1 LTPPDGMMG
10 DGAARRGPRILGDA
24 LRDVRAAAAPE
35 TLLAAVQAAWPNV
48 AGERVAAEAR
58 PVAERDG
65 TVTVACRSAIW
76 AQELDLLQ
84 AALIERLNAISD
96 VVGRGPVSRL
106 RFTADAV
113 RHADPGSHH
122 V

>member
-1 LTPPDGMMG
+1 MIG
-10 DGAARRGPRILGDA
+10 DRAPRRRRPRSLGAA
-24 LRDVRAAAAPE
+24 LRDVRGAAAPE

-65 TVTVACRSAIW
+65 TVTVACRSATW

-84 AALIERLNAISD
+84 VALIERLNAVSD
-96 VVGRGPVSRL
+96 IAGRGSVSQL

-113 RHADPGSHH
+113 RHADSGPQRI
-122 V
+122 